1 MLGRARREV
10 VNVSQHGVAH
20 TIPRFLSS
28 SVPVPSF
35 FHHETTF
42 DAVKTLGDAFSGPP
56 FSDFKRRPVFQ
67 TITTT
72 GDCLLRSSDQSSVS
86 GTPRERNVAID
97 NVRHQDLNNSDILK
111 RILWSMIRLRA
122 LDQTFKAAQRQ
133 GKLSFYLESY
143 GEEAS
148 VVASAAALHAE
159 DDIFSQYREHGALL
173 WRGAS
178 FQSLAHQCVGTRDDS
193 GKGRQMPI
201 HYGDRARNFHTVSSP
216 LATQIPH
223 AVGFSYAKKLR
234 SEKMVGKDARS
245 IVACYFGDGTSS
257 EGDFHTGLN
266 FAATLKCPVIFICR
280 NNGYAISTPTKEQY
294 GGDGIVS
301 RAEGYGLTSCRVDGG
316 DARAVFAATREAR
329 RQVIETGRPI
339 LLELMTHRLGDHSTS
354 DDRRNYV
361 PESQLAHAER
371 FGDPISRLALFLGVA
386 EDEQAISHN
395 QAIIE
400 AREAI
405 EVAYRT
411 PRPDIQTM
419 FDDIYDPISQ
429 EQSQELGRQR
439 KSLIGGDGA

>member
-42 DAVKTLGDAFSGPP
+42 DAVNTLGDAFSGPP
-56 FSDFKRRPVFQ
+56 FSDFTRRPVFQ
-67 TITTT
+67 TIAIGT
-72 GDCLLRSSDQSSVS
+72 GDCLLPSSARQPVR
-86 GTPRERNVAID
+86 GTPRDRTEAID
-97 NVRHQDLNNSDILK
+97 NLRCQDLNNNDILE

-133 GKLSFYLESY
+133 GKLSFYVESY

-148 VVASAAALHAE
+148 VVASAAALNAE

-178 FQSLAHQCVGTRDDS
+178 FQSLAHQCCGSRDDPA
-193 GKGRQMPI
+193 KGRQMPV

-223 AVGFSYAKKLR
+223 AVGFSYAKNL
-234 SEKMVGKDARS
+234 VGKDARS

-257 EGDFHTGLN
+257 EGDFHAGLN

-329 RQVIETGRPI
+329 RQVVETGRPV

-361 PESQLAHAER
+361 PESP
-371 FGDPISRLALFLGVA
+371 FGDPDDPIRRLALFLGVTKDA
-386 EDEQAISHN
+386 QAISHN

-405 EVAYRT
+405 EVACRT
-411 PRPDIQTM
+411 PRPDIRTM

-429 EQSQELGRQR
+429 EQIQELGRQR
-439 KSLIGGDGA
+439 KSLIGGGA